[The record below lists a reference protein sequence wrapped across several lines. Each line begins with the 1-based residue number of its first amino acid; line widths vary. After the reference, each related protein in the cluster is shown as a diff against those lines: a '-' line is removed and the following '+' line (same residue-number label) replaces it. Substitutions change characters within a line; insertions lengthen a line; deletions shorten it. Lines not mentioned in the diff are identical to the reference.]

1 MNTNFNNWKTI
12 ADALVPAC
20 KEAVTNVAKAGKGH
34 VQDHIKANNQV
45 RTGFMLNSVYASTP
59 NGSDYAG
66 GDKAL
71 AEEKPSGDNEAIVGV
86 AANYAVFPNY
96 GTIHQAPNPFWEPGI
111 EETKADLDN
120 AMSDIAKKLEDA
132 GK

>member
-1 MNTNFNNWKTI
+1 MSNNFNNWKAI
-12 ADALVPAC
+12 ADALAPAC
-20 KEAVTNVAKAGKGH
+20 KDAVSSVAKAGKGH

-45 RTGFMLNSVYASTP
+45 ITGNMLNSVYASTP

-66 GDKAL
+66 GEKAL
-71 AEEKPSGDNEAIVGV
+71 PEEKSSGDNEAIIGV
-86 AANYAVFPNY
+86 AMSYSIFPNY
-96 GTIHQAPNPFWEPGI
+96 GAVHQAGHAFFEPGI
-111 EETKADLDN
+111 DETQVDLDN